1 MVDAYVV
8 QQAGVTFSAL
18 EFRRAQSAYFA
29 NQGVIS
35 GLVVTPGTNQV
46 SVSAGLAAVRD
57 AQAAPA
63 YYVAEVD
70 VAAIVAID
78 PAAAGVTR
86 VDTPYVAVNDTAA
99 IITVNGVAVPV
110 GAVYVAR
117 ASGGAGLPAQY
128 TSLGTLTVTSTG
140 IVYSSTGRAQ
150 VEDPTV
156 VGRYL
161 RRDVADTLA
170 AGTGASSPVNATDVV
185 VKSYVDLLV
194 QRDPFQRWYWG
205 GATGY
210 GPVFIPDGG
219 ANVPTGA
226 AHAVTMTNGHLYR
239 VNSQYTVRNYTAGAV
254 SAQMLLMINNSL
266 AAGSSGQTYLELLP
280 NQTASIQQGWTYACT
295 STGNYTVSTGIG
307 CSVPNAM
314 AVTNPFN
321 SPYTEFLDMG
331 PGHF

>member
-1 MVDAYVV
+1 MVDGYVV
-8 QQAGVTFSAL
+8 QQTGVTYSAL
-18 EFRRAQSAYFA
+18 EMRRANAALFA
-29 NQGVIS
+29 NQGVVS
-35 GLVVTPGTNQV
+35 GLQPTLAGSVLTFGPGI
-46 SVSAGLAAVRD
+46 AVISD
-57 AQAAPA
+57 AQPVAA
-63 YYVAEVD
+63 YFIAEVD
-70 VAAIVAID
+70 VGVTFTVPFAS
-78 PAAAGVTR
+78 AGTR
-86 VDTPYVAVNDTAA
+86 VDTLYVTVNDSPGAL
-99 IITVNGVAVPV
+99 TVNGATIAV

-117 ASGGAGLPAQY
+117 ASSGAGLPAQY
-128 TSLGTLTVTSTG
+128 VQLGIVTATSTT
-140 IVYSSTGRAQ
+140 VSYSSVGRVQ
-150 VEDPTV
+150 VENASV
-156 VGRYL
+156 VNRYL

-170 AGTGASSPVNATDVV
+170 AGTGAALPVNAADVA
-185 VKSYVDLLV
+185 VKSYVDGLV

-219 ANVPTGA
+219 ANVPIGA

-239 VNSQYTVRNYTAGAV
+239 VNSQYTLRNYTAGAV

-280 NQTASIQQGWTYACT
+280 NQTASVQQGWAYACT